1 MIKSLQ
7 QKAPDF
13 LYTLALAI
21 LPVVAIF
28 SVNVYGSFTVGIAV
42 VLLALTK
49 GGRGLAFDKVLAL
62 WIVALLTLAAA
73 SNLWAISSM
82 GMKILKIDM
91 VYIAGFVIYSGIAL
105 LSPLQSEK
113 VMWRVAAMAA
123 LGMLLLTFEL
133 TFDLALLRTF
143 KSPPAGEIFLPS
155 VTNHGAVI
163 CALMFWPLFAWLQK
177 RGERLAAMLAAAA
190 LAILLFKLGSS
201 ETAMGAF
208 VISGVIYAMAK
219 YLPRLTH
226 WSLIVMIPVLI
237 MLAPAIAMAV
247 FNAFTGHDL
256 GILGLRLE
264 IWNGVAHYAMKNPL
278 YGYGIEAARHIK
290 NGFGFANLYYPR
302 SYIMHPH
309 NNFLQFWLEF
319 GVIGAVF
326 LSGFIVFVMMRLKR
340 YAGDNYA
347 PALACFAGVITVAAT
362 GYGFWQSWFAPL
374 LFCIAAFV
382 KLSFKAE
389 KTTS

>member
-7 QKAPDF
+7 QKAPDL

-28 SVNVYGSFTVGIAV
+28 SVNVYGSFTVGIAI

-49 GGRGLAFDKVLAL
+49 CLQGVAIDKVLAL

-91 VYIAGFVIYSGIAL
+91 VYIAGFVIYSGLAL
-105 LSPLQSEK
+105 LSPQQSEK

-123 LGMLLLTFEL
+123 VGALVLTFEL
-133 TFDLALLRTF
+133 ASNLQLLRTF
-143 KSPPAGEIFLPS
+143 KSPPAGEAFPRS

-163 CALMFWPLFAWLQK
+163 LTLMFWPLFAWLQK
-177 RGERLAAMLAAAA
+177 RGERLAAILAAVA
-190 LAILLFKLGSS
+190 LAILLFKLGRS

-208 VISGVIYAMAK
+208 VISGVIYILAK
-219 YLPRLTH
+219 YLPRIAH
-226 WSLIVMIPVLI
+226 WTLIVVIPLLI
-237 MLAPAIAMAV
+237 MLAPAIAIAT
-247 FNAFTGHDL
+247 FNTLAKYIGSTASK
-256 GILGLRLE
+256 RLE
-264 IWNGVAHYAMKNPL
+264 IWDAVSHYIMQNPL
-278 YGYGIEAARHIK
+278 YGYGIEAAKHIQ
-290 NGFGFANLYYPR
+290 NFNFANLYYAR

-319 GVIGAVF
+319 GIIGALF
-326 LSGFIVFVMMRLKR
+326 LSGFIVFVLLRLKR
-340 YAGDNYA
+340 FAGENYA

-362 GYGFWQSWFAPL
+362 GYGFWQSWFTPL

-389 KTTS
+389 KATP